1 MTLLRPLAL
10 LGAALALTLPVSA
23 QTPPK
28 KVLRVTFRVAETSFD
43 PLRVDDL
50 YSRTVTGHIFES
62 PYTYDPLANPPQM
75 VPLTADGMPEVS
87 SDYRVWTIHIKPG
100 IYFTDDPAFG
110 GKKRELVAQDYVYT
124 YERAVDP
131 ATRSPEASQVVDQHI
146 LGLNERREQALKTG
160 KFDYDAPVEGL
171 KALDRYTVQFRLKD
185 PRPGFA
191 VMNLAATDILG
202 AEAREVVEHY
212 GNEVDAHPVGT
223 GPFVLKQWR
232 RASEIV
238 LERNPAYRV
247 RTYDAHPA
255 ADDAEGQ
262 AILARLKGRRIPMID
277 EVRVSIIEEGQ
288 PRWLSFLN
296 GQSDTIG
303 AVTSP
308 VPDEFVSEAVPGGK
322 VAPSL
327 AKKGIQA
334 FRSLDAGVDYAVFN
348 MENPLVG
355 GYTADKVALRRAISL
370 AFDTDRYIR
379 LVRRGQAVPAQ
390 SHALPHTSSYDPKFK
405 SEMSAFSPARAKA
418 LLDLYGYVDRNG
430 DGWREMPDG
439 TPLVLHMASQSDS
452 QSRRIDEEWDHDMRA
467 VGLRMVFDIAQW
479 PENLKR
485 CKTGDF
491 MMWWLGS
498 SAADPD
504 GFDGMQSFYSGQKGE
519 QNLARVSLPA
529 LDKLYD
535 QIGAIADGPERE
547 KLFFEAKKLAT
558 AYMPYKDLDHRLD
571 TDLVYPW
578 VIGYRRPQ
586 VWVDWWEYVDI
597 DPVMQAK
604 ALQR

>member
-1 MTLLRPLAL
+1 MKLLRSLAL
-10 LGAALALTLPVSA
+10 AGATLALAFNVAA
-23 QTPPK
+23 QAPAK
-28 KVLRVTFRVAETSFD
+28 KILRVTFREPETSFD

-62 PYTYDPLANPPQM
+62 PYTYDPLANPPMM

-131 ATRSPEASQVVDQHI
+131 ATRSPDGSQVIDQHI
-146 LGLNERREQALKTG
+146 LGLNERRDEALKTG
-160 KFDYDAPVEGL
+160 HFDYDTPVEGL
-171 KALDRYTVQFRLKD
+171 KALDRYTLQFRLKD

-223 GPFVLKQWR
+223 GPFMLKEWR

-238 LERNPAYRV
+238 LERNPDYRM

-255 ADDAEGQ
+255 ANDAEGQ
-262 AILARLKGRRIPMID
+262 AILAKFKGRRIPMVD
-277 EVRVSIIEEGQ
+277 EVRVSIIEENQ

-296 GQSDTIG
+296 GQSDMIG
-303 AVTSP
+303 TQVSP
-308 VPDEFVSEAVPGGK
+308 LPPEYVNVAAPGGK
-322 VAPSL
+322 LAPNL
-327 AKKGIQA
+327 AKQGIHDY
-334 FRSLDAGVDYAVFN
+334 RSLNADVGFIVFN
-348 MENPLVG
+348 MEDPLVG
-355 GYTADKVALRRAISL
+355 GYTPDKVALRRAFSL
-370 AFDTDRYIR
+370 AYDQNREIR
-379 LVRRGQAVPAQ
+379 LVFRDQAIPAQ
-390 SHALPHTSSYDPKFK
+390 SHALPHTSSYDPQFK
-405 SEMSAFSPARAKA
+405 SEMSEFNPAKAKA

-430 DGWREMPDG
+430 DGWRDMPDG
-439 TPLVLHMASQSDS
+439 SPLVLHIASQADQ
-452 QSRRIDEEWDHDMRA
+452 QSRQINEEISHDLKE
-467 VGLRMVFDIAQW
+467 VGVRTTFEIAQW

-485 CKTGDF
+485 CKTGNF
-491 MMWWLGS
+491 QIWWLAS

-504 GFDGMQSFYSGQKGE
+504 GFDGMQSFYSGQKGD
-519 QNLARVSLPA
+519 QNLARFSLPA
-529 LDKLYD
+529 MDKLYNE
-535 QIGAIADGPERE
+535 IGAIADGPERDA
-547 KLFFEAKKLAT
+547 LFLQAKKIAT
-558 AYMPYKDLDHRLD
+558 AYMPYKDVMHRIS
-571 TDLVYPW
+571 TDLAYPW
-578 VIGYRRPQ
+578 LLGYRRPQ

-597 DPVMQAK
+597 DTALQAK
-604 ALQR
+604 TLRH